1 MPKVVKKTIAICFL
15 VLVQTI
21 QPLVV
26 VCAEECAVLKE
37 QVKKERSIL
46 KRLTLYK
53 SAVSICPDD
62 AALIY
67 SYGFNLERMRKYKD
81 ALLQYQR
88 VTELDPSNAKA
99 FFNMGDIYRNQ
110 EKKYEAIRSYQQGL
124 KISPENPRA
133 EKRLRE
139 LLKEIA
145 KK

>member
-1 MPKVVKKTIAICFL
+1 MSKVVKKTIAICFL
-15 VLVQTI
+15 VLVQAI

-26 VCAEECAVLKE
+26 VCADECAVLKE
-37 QVKKERSIL
+37 EVKKERSIL

-62 AALIY
+62 AGLIY
-67 SYGFNLERMRKYKD
+67 SYGFNLERMRKYKA

-99 FFNMGDIYRNQ
+99 FCNMGDIYRNQ
-110 EKKYEAIRSYQQGL
+110 EKRYEAIRAYQQGL
-124 KISPENPRA
+124 RISPENPRA

-139 LLKEIA
+139 LLEETTEK
-145 KK
+145 

>member
-1 MPKVVKKTIAICFL
+1 MSKVVKKTIAICFL
-15 VLVQTI
+15 VLVQAI

-62 AALIY
+62 AGLIY

-81 ALLQYQR
+81 ALQQYQR

-110 EKKYEAIRSYQQGL
+110 DKKYEAIRAYQQGL
-124 KISPENPRA
+124 RISPENPRT

-139 LLKEIA
+139 LLEETTEK
-145 KK
+145 